1 MTISHK
7 SNLILTNPI
16 VYAVFLFVLL
26 IGMSVLF
33 LSREQ
38 LFGPDAL
45 DRIMDKGEIVVIT
58 RNNAHCYYIDRDQA
72 MGFEHDL
79 VKEFS
84 DYLGVKLKIIIAQ
97 EWDEMVS
104 RLLTGNADMI
114 AASFPISPKWEDM
127 ILFSDEYMTIQ
138 QQIIVNRDNTEI
150 KTIHDLA
157 GKKIHVR
164 KGTAYQAQ
172 LEELQKKGMQIEID
186 RLENIPTAELIQK
199 VARREFEITI
209 ADSNVAMLN
218 RRYFPQAVMR
228 DAIGEK
234 QSLAWAVHPDANK
247 LLKKINEFFIK
258 IKKDGIFEQIY
269 NRYYTD
275 IEQFDYIDL
284 QAYHRRLQSRLPR
297 FIAII
302 KEAASKYGFDWC
314 VIAALIYQESHFEEW
329 AKSPAGAYGLMQL
342 TQRTAESYEVK
353 DLYDPKQNIHS
364 GVRYLKKLYDLFQE
378 SEGADRLFIAF
389 AAYNTGQ
396 GHIRDAQRL
405 AKKLNL
411 DPNKWA
417 SLTKTLPLLREWEY
431 FKDARYGYCRGNEPI
446 QYVRQIMIYYDILRH
461 RRLEYES
468 SPSDLPPRI

>member
-7 SNLILTNPI
+7 SNLFLTNPI
-16 VYAVFLFVLL
+16 AYAVFLFVLL

-38 LFGPDAL
+38 LFGPDVL
-45 DRIMDKGEIVVIT
+45 DRIMDKGEIIVIT

-72 MGFEHDL
+72 MGFEYDL

-97 EWDEMVS
+97 EWDEMVPK
-104 RLLTGNADMI
+104 LLKEDAHII
-114 AASFPISPKWEDM
+114 AANFPINPKWEDM
-127 ILFSDEYMTIQ
+127 IQFSDEYMTIQ
-138 QQIIVNRDNTEI
+138 QQIVVNRDNAEI
-150 KTIHDLA
+150 KNINDLT

-164 KGTAYQAQ
+164 KGTSYQEQ
-172 LEELQKKGMQIEID
+172 LEELKKQGMQIEIEA
-186 RLENIPTAELIQK
+186 LENISTAELIQK
-199 VARREFEITI
+199 VARGEFEVTI

-218 RRYFPQAVMR
+218 RRYFPQAVIR
-228 DAIGEK
+228 DVIGEK
-234 QSLAWAVHPDANK
+234 ESLAWAVHPDADK
-247 LLKKINEFFIK
+247 LLEKINEFFIK
-258 IKKDGIFEQIY
+258 IKKDGIFDQIF

-314 VIAALIYQESHFEEW
+314 LIAALIYQESKFEEW
-329 AKSPAGAYGLMQL
+329 AKSPDGAYGLMQL
-342 TQRTAESYEVK
+342 TQRTADSYEVK
-353 DLYDPKQNIHS
+353 DIYNPKQNVHS

-378 SEGADRLFIAF
+378 SEGADRLFISF

-417 SLTKTLPLLREWEY
+417 SLTKTLPMLREWEY
-431 FKDARYGYCRGNEPI
+431 FKDARYGYCRGNEPV

-461 RRLEYES
+461 QRLEYE
-468 SPSDLPPRI
+468 PLTPDLQPRI